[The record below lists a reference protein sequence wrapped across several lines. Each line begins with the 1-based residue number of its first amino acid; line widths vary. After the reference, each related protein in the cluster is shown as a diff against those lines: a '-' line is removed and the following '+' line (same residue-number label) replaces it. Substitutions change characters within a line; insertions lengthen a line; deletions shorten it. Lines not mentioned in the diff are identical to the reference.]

1 VTIKVFAD
9 GAALGSAAAEH
20 AAGAIARAVAQRGQ
34 ARVIA
39 ATGTSQLPFLSALT
53 AKRHLPWREV
63 ELFHLD
69 EYVGISADHPASFR
83 RYLRERL
90 VQPTGIPVFHALDGE
105 RDPAAVCQEI
115 GQLVSSA
122 PVDVAFVGIGENAH
136 LAFNDPPADFETTAP
151 YLVVSLDDACR
162 RQQVG
167 EGWFPDL
174 AAVPT
179 LAITMSCR
187 QILAAREI
195 LCIVPEIRK
204 AAAVRAACEEDISP
218 LVPATILR
226 RHADVTMYLDEDSAS
241 QLSSHPA

>member
-9 GAALGSAAAEH
+9 AAALGSAAGEQ
-20 AAGAIARAVAQRGQ
+20 AAAAIERAVAQRGH

-39 ATGTSQLPFLSALT
+39 ATGTSQFAFLSALT
-53 AKRHLPWREV
+53 AKRHLPWRQV

-90 VQPTGIPVFHALDGE
+90 VQPAGIPLFHALDGE
-105 RDPAAVCQEI
+105 RDPGAVCREV

-122 PVDVAFVGIGENAH
+122 PIDVAFVGIGENAH
-136 LAFNDPPADFETTAP
+136 LAFNDPPADFEATAP
-151 YLVVSLDDACR
+151 YFVVSLDDACR

-179 LAITMSCR
+179 RAITMSCR

-195 LCIVPEIRK
+195 LCIVPEARK
-204 AAAVRAACEEDISP
+204 AAAVRAACEADIGP
-218 LVPATILR
+218 RVPASILR
-226 RHADVTMYLDEDSAS
+226 THADVTMYLDEESAS
-241 QLSSHPA
+241 QLSSRPA